1 MANTLTFDQISTV
14 LNDVV
19 KQATGVETMKATDTS
34 YNLSPNRWYLEI
46 QTRSGGSAAP
56 KSIDIIEDGDEDNP
70 TTGIFE
76 CVTDSNG
83 GRTIND
89 NVIYDLNGRA
99 VKRGTSLEGMPSGL
113 YILNGKKIVK

>member
-1 MANTLTFDQISTV
+1 MVSNGYYAMSDGKLV
-14 LNDVV
+14 
-19 KQATGVETMKATDTS
+19 KATDTS
-34 YNLSPNRWYLEI
+34 YDLSPNRWYLEI

-76 CVTDSNG
+76 CVTDSND